1 MIAKIA
7 SRLAF
12 AGMRSFAPQA
22 STSIGRSGS
31 AQAEGTDA
39 FRSSKITGANSGV
52 GAPNAKACSR
62 AAFRQ
67 AKTWLGA
74 TPAGALSP
82 KQPRPPQAPPQRSPP
97 AHPLAIGAGD
107 QLWR

>member
-1 MIAKIA
+1 MTAKIV

-12 AGMRSFAPQA
+12 AGMRSFAPQV

-31 AQAEGTDA
+31 AQAEGVDA
-39 FRSSKITGANSGV
+39 FRSSKITGAKSGV

-74 TPAGALSP
+74 TLCRRAIAETT
-82 KQPRPPQAPPQRSPP
+82 APSSSASATIVSARCFN
-97 AHPLAIGAGD
+97 LLMEI
-107 QLWR
+107 